1 MLTLICAA
9 LQRDG
14 HQVDT
19 ESDTAAV
26 QPERCRLYDL
36 LLFDIMMP
44 KEDGFSLLRRIRT
57 KVDCPILFLTA
68 KTGDSALVQG
78 LGLGADDYIKKP
90 FSIAELCVRV
100 NAHLRRE
107 KRQPVPLTKGEYAI
121 CKYLA
126 LHIGQIFTKEQIYE
140 NVFGFDAEGDSSV
153 IAMHIKNI
161 RAKLKEYDTAPI
173 ETVWGWDINGKKKTL
188 CKPFFRIA
196 LVCMYHVSFHVFL
209 PYTLACHS
217 NFTSASW
224 FYLSWF
230 CSESA
235 SRRISSGSSVH
246 IYRTGR

>member
-57 KVDCPILFLTA
+57 EVDCPILFLTA

-90 FSIAELCVRV
+90 FSIAELCARV
-100 NAHLRRE
+100 NAYLRRE

-121 CKYLA
+121 CEYLA

-173 ETVWGWDINGKKKTL
+173 ETVWGVGYKWKKEN
-188 CKPFFRIA
+188 A
-196 LVCMYHVSFHVFL
+196 L
-209 PYTLACHS
+209 
-217 NFTSASW
+217 
-224 FYLSWF
+224 
-230 CSESA
+230 
-235 SRRISSGSSVH
+235 
-246 IYRTGR
+246 